1 VECNGQEPQ
10 PFHREAALEENGL
23 QPKKRTP
30 VGALERDEWLRVA
43 WRATVA
49 REITPEQLVFVDE
62 MGTNISLHPLYAWS
76 PRGERA
82 RCSVP
87 RNRGPNT
94 TLLASMT
101 AEGMG
106 PCLAVQGATTRV
118 VFEAYI
124 EKVLVPSLRRGQVVV
139 MDNLSAHKGER
150 VRELVRSA
158 GCELLYLPPYSPDF
172 SPIEEAFSKV
182 KGLLRKAQARSREAL
197 VEAMGKALNA
207 VTARDA
213 RRFFEHCGY
222 LSLGQPL

>member
-1 VECNGQEPQ
+1 
-10 PFHREAALEENGL
+10 
-23 QPKKRTP
+23 
-30 VGALERDEWLRVA
+30 VGALERDEWLRAA

-49 REITPEQLVFVDE
+49 RQIATERLVFVDE
-62 MGTNISLHPLYAWS
+62 MGANTSLQPLYAWS

-101 AEGMG
+101 SEGMG
-106 PCLAVQGATTRV
+106 PCLAVQGATTRI

-150 VRELVRSA
+150 VRALIESA
-158 GCELLYLPPYSPDF
+158 GCELLYLPPYSPDI

-182 KGLLRKAQARSREAL
+182 KGLLRKAGTRSREAL
-197 VEAMGKALNA
+197 VEAMGEALDA
-207 VTARDA
+207 VTAQDA
-213 RRFFEHCGY
+213 RGFFTHCGY
-222 LSLGQPL
+222 RALGQLF

>member
-1 VECNGQEPQ
+1 M
-10 PFHREAALEENGL
+10 
-23 QPKKRTP
+23 
-30 VGALERDEWLRVA
+30 ERDEWLRAA

-49 REITPEQLVFVDE
+49 RETAAQRLVFVDE
-62 MGTNISLHPLYAWS
+62 MGTNTSLHPLYAWS

-82 RCSVP
+82 HCAVP

-94 TLLASMT
+94 TLIASMT

-106 PCLAVQGATTRV
+106 PCLAVEGVTTRI
-118 VFEAYI
+118 VFEAYV
-124 EKVLVPSLRRGQVVV
+124 EKVLVPSLRHGQVVV

-150 VRELVRSA
+150 VRELVESA

-172 SPIEEAFSKV
+172 CPSEEAFSKI
-182 KGLLRKAQARSREAL
+182 KGLMRKTGARSRKAL
-197 VEAMGKALNA
+197 VEAMGKALDA

-222 LSLGQPL
+222 CALGQLF

>member
-1 VECNGQEPQ
+1 M
-10 PFHREAALEENGL
+10 
-23 QPKKRTP
+23 
-30 VGALERDEWLRVA
+30 ERDEWLRAA
-43 WRATVA
+43 WRVTVA
-49 REITPEQLVFVDE
+49 REFATERLVFVDE
-62 MGTNISLHPLYAWS
+62 LGTNTSLHQLYAWS

-106 PCLAVQGATTRV
+106 PCLAVQGATTRI

-124 EKVLVPSLRRGQVVV
+124 EKVLLPSLRHGQVVV
-139 MDNLSAHKGER
+139 MDNLSAHKSER
-150 VRELVRSA
+150 IRELLESA
-158 GCELLYLPPYSPDF
+158 GCELLYLPPYSSPDF
-172 SPIEEAFSKV
+172 SPLEEAFSKV

-197 VEAMGKALNA
+197 VEAMGKALDA
-207 VTARDA
+207 VTIRDA

-222 LSLGQPL
+222 RASGQRF